1 MLSKLQ
7 WATALFTNWSSW
19 NPHNYSG
26 KYESEWFAVS
36 RLPWVTDRSLRATQ
50 FLTMLFTFA
59 TKIQCNRNSELLI
72 YTLVLHHWVSR
83 NRWLGKSIHGLCV
96 ISVLYVAIPERN
108 VPFITSFFV
117 SDYLVEKL
125 ILWNLPSSQTAL
137 NNGNQS
143 KTGGKVLMHCF
154 ISSNCRSLPSH
165 GIQISVIFKAWQNT
179 TLITQ
184 RMEPIGEYINIMGRT
199 R

>member
-72 YTLVLHHWVSR
+72 YTLVLHHWVSQ
-83 NRWLGKSIHGLCV
+83 NRWLGKSIHGLCYKRPV
-96 ISVLYVAIPERN
+96 RCHSR
-108 VPFITSFFV
+108 TKCSFHYFLFCIRL
-117 SDYLVEKL
+117 SRR

-137 NNGNQS
+137 SNGNQS

-165 GIQISVIFKAWQNT
+165 GIQISVMFKAWQNT
-179 TLITQ
+179 TWITQ